1 MFTNKKKVEEPKKFI
16 ILPYDSEK
24 KLIDR
29 RDYIKHPKE
38 IDMDDIHKFLD
49 YVYEMESVIEDIR
62 DYLPDDVRIQK
73 RLRKLDRIQVPLINE
88 KDLEKKWN

>member
-16 ILPYDSEK
+16 ILPYDSGK
-24 KLIDR
+24 KLIDKR
-29 RDYIKHPKE
+29 AHIKHPKE
-38 IDMDDIHKFLD
+38 MDMDDVHKFLD

-62 DYLPDDVRIQK
+62 NYLPDDVRIQK